1 MLIKSNILLD
11 VRYVNIKIDS
21 VDNFKYLGLIL
32 DKDLTFSLHIK
43 RLKGR
48 ISRIVGLLYILLIIC
63 GIEYNLFITD
73 FELLILLLYMVIFV
87 KLVHTNLFSISNILS
102 IEL

>member
-73 FELLILLLYMVIFV
+73 FEL
-87 KLVHTNLFSISNILS
+87 
-102 IEL
+102 

>member
-11 VRYVNIKIDS
+11 VRFEYVKMYF
-21 VDNFKYLGLIL
+21 VDNIKYLGLIL

-48 ISRIVGLLYILLIIC
+48 ISRIA
-63 GIEYNLFITD
+63 D
-73 FELLILLLYMVIFV
+73 FFRRLRD
-87 KLVHTNLFSISNILS
+87 ILS
-102 IEL
+102 FPVKSMLFFAGKPLVSDFGSLFYKWHTEGAK